1 LRWNRSHVQS
11 EARMLNSLKSLV
23 DTDIFSLLTPK
34 RQLVGLDIGSSGIKL
49 VQLKENRGRYVLQ
62 KFGFK
67 PLEPEV
73 IVDGTVMD
81 EGRVVSAIKELFD
94 ELNVKVKQVAVSIS
108 GHAVIIKKIS
118 LPPMPDDEL
127 EGQVKLAAEQYIPF
141 DINEVNIDFHV
152 LPQAEGEAAGDGEM
166 SVILVAAK
174 KDKINELTELVKGA
188 GLLPMVMDVDAF
200 AIENMHAINYP
211 MSRED
216 TTALVNV
223 GASVMNINIVSK
235 GTSLFTRD
243 IPIGG
248 NRYTES
254 IQRELGLSFEDAEA
268 VKKGGKTS
276 GSNQAAAAQS
286 VIESVNAEVASEI
299 ARTIDYFKSTV
310 TDGDVQQL
318 LLCGGG
324 AQIAGLVKQLRDRMH
339 AVVEIA
345 NPFAEVDTS
354 GSDFDQATL
363 SELASMASV
372 GVGLAL
378 RSVGDR

>member
-1 LRWNRSHVQS
+1 
-11 EARMLNSLKSLV
+11 MLSSLKSLV
-23 DTDIFSLLTPK
+23 ETDLVSMLTPK

-62 KFGFK
+62 KFGMK

-81 EGRVVSAIKELFD
+81 EGRVVSAIKELYE

-127 EGQVKLAAEQYIPF
+127 EGQVRLAAEQYIPF

-152 LPQAEGEAAGDGEM
+152 LPAPEGGGDQQGEM

-188 GLLPMVMDVDAF
+188 GLIPMVMDVDAF

-211 MSRED
+211 VSQDD
-216 TTALVNV
+216 TTALVNL
-223 GASVMNINIVSK
+223 GASVMNINIVRQGVSV
-235 GTSLFTRD
+235 FTRD

-248 NRYTES
+248 NRYTEA
-254 IQRELGLSFEDAEA
+254 IQRELGMSYDEAEET
-268 VKKGGKTS
+268 KKGARS
-276 GSNQAAAAQS
+276 AGSNQAAITA
-286 VIESVNAEVASEI
+286 VIDSVNAEVASEI
-299 ARTIDYFKSTV
+299 GRTIDYFKSTMS
-310 TDGDVQQL
+310 DVEVQHI

-324 AQIAGLVKQLRDRMH
+324 TQVKGLLQQLKDRVR
-339 AVVEIA
+339 AVVEVA
-345 NPFAEVDTS
+345 NPFGEIDTS
-354 GSDFDQATL
+354 GSDFDQITL
-363 SELASMASV
+363 AALAPLAAV